1 MGVHD
6 VGIAAQSA
14 MTALEALGLGGVFV
28 GGIRNGIAEADRLL
42 KLPQYVIPVLGLA
55 FGHPA
60 QKNEVKP
67 RLPKSILFSENTYR
81 VPASTEIDEYDAMM
95 RNYYRH
101 RRSGAKDVSWTET
114 LKPVM
119 EREQR
124 PWVLDFLRSKGWAFQ

>member
-1 MGVHD
+1 M
-6 VGIAAQSA
+6 
-14 MTALEALGLGGVFV
+14 LG
-28 GGIRNGIAEADRLL
+28 RSL
-42 KLPQYVIPVLGLA
+42 KIVIFNKRA
-55 FGHPA
+55 
-60 QKNEVKP
+60 
-67 RLPKSILFSENTYR
+67 YR